1 MLESITFYFTIFSL
15 EVLSEEESVDCLDD
29 SDVSENISG
38 DDEDDDGSSEKSGS
52 DKIFIVSV
60 KRDISS

>member
-1 MLESITFYFTIFSL
+1 MSVGLLTLSF
-15 EVLSEEESVDCLDD
+15 EVISEEESVDCLDD

-52 DKIFIVSV
+52 DEIFIVSV